1 MARIAFCDI
10 ETNAIDHPDKIW
22 LVGGKMQDTGE
33 VFKFENIHTDPI
45 ARKEATEWHQ
55 SLDKMVGHNFIQY
68 DLPILNKWLDAPLDP
83 RKVIDT
89 LIVSRTVDYDIAIP
103 TGGKGP
109 HSLKSWGIRLG
120 VYKGDYHDFANFNQD
135 MIDYWYGDLDTTEA
149 LFNHFSHILYDQDW
163 ARSMRVEHDLQI
175 ELVRSKYHGFHFDHE
190 LAQSLL
196 DSVIVEKKELEQL
209 FQEDFPPKL
218 LPVNTIKYREK
229 KDGTVFSSV
238 TNAKKKY
245 AATDR
250 QGDDLICYDFISFNP
265 GASKDR
271 VDVLWDAGWKPFE
284 KTATHNKFNRLKI
297 GDPYGKKILK
307 MDQDFYD
314 DKKQSL
320 ERYGYT
326 VSEDNLSTL
335 PDTAPRGAKSLAQW
349 LTLEGRRS
357 SLVEWINQV
366 CDDSRIH
373 GTINNIGAWTGRC
386 AHNNPNTANIAS
398 PFHGTP
404 RNAVDEIKAKYDH
417 QLRQCWTVPE
427 GSYLVG
433 CDADGIQLRVLAD
446 YMWRHFDADM
456 YANAIMKGKKENE
469 TDIHNMNKKALG
481 ISHATRDMAK
491 TFIYG
496 WLLGAG
502 VAKTASIMQVGVQEA
517 ASAMKRFE
525 QSIDGLAP
533 LKKRM
538 VPYIADK
545 GYFTGYDGRKVI
557 VPNEHK
563 TLAGILQSGES
574 ILMKHTLLNFHKKA
588 RAEGINFKMCA
599 FVHDEYQVEV
609 IGTRDEAEHLGKLI
623 ATTMSETGIE
633 LGFKIPTPGSYDIG
647 KSWYDTH

>member
-1 MARIAFCDI
+1 MRLAFCDI

-22 LVGGKMQDTGE
+22 LVGGKMMDTGE

-68 DLPILNKWLDAPLDP
+68 DLPILNQWLDEPLDP

-89 LIVSRTVDYDIAIP
+89 LIISRTVDYDIQIP

-120 VYKGDYHDFANFNQD
+120 VHKGDYTDFENFNQE

-149 LFNHFSHILYDQDW
+149 LFNHFSKVLYDKDW
-163 ARSMRVEHDLQI
+163 ARSMRTEHDVQI
-175 ELVRSKYHGFHFDHE
+175 ELVRSKYHGFHFDKE
-190 LAQSLL
+190 LAESLL
-196 DSVIVEKKELEQL
+196 VSVLEEKVELEAM

-218 LPVNTIKYREK
+218 LQVNTIKYREK
-229 KDGTVFSSV
+229 KDGTLFSNV
-238 TNAKKKY
+238 IEAKKKY

-250 QGDDLICYDFISFNP
+250 QGDDLICYDFVSFNP
-265 GASKDR
+265 GASKNR

-284 KTATHNKFNRLKI
+284 KTKTHLRFGRLKV
-297 GDPYGKKILK
+297 GDPYGKKITK
-307 MDQDFYD
+307 MDQAFYSEKKD
-314 DKKQSL
+314 DL

-326 VSEDNLSTL
+326 VSEDNLATL
-335 PDTAPRGAKSLAQW
+335 PDTASRGAKSLAQW

-398 PFHGTP
+398 PFHGEP
-404 RNAVDEIKAKYDH
+404 KNAVEIIKAKYDH
-417 QLRQCWTVPE
+417 QLRKCWTVPK

-456 YANAIMKGKKENE
+456 YAKAIMEGKKENE

-481 ISHATRDMAK
+481 VAHGTRDMAK

-502 VAKTASIMQVGVQEA
+502 VAKTASILGVGVQEA
-517 ASAMKRFE
+517 SAAMKRFE

-533 LKKRM
+533 LKRRM

-545 GYFTGYDGRKVI
+545 GYFTGYDGRKVK
-557 VPNEHK
+557 VPSEHK

-574 ILMKHTLLNFHKKA
+574 VLMKHTLLNFHSKA

-609 IGTRDEAEHLGKLI
+609 IGTEEEAKHLGELI
-623 ATTMSETGIE
+623 ATTMSETGE
-633 LGFKIPTPGSYDIG
+633 QLGFRIPTPGSYDIG